1 MKLSVV
7 VPVYNTAEYLD
18 ECIRSIIHQ
27 TYKDIE
33 VILVDDG
40 SNDGS
45 GAICDY
51 YASNFDN
58 FKVVHQENCGN
69 AAARCR
75 GGEYVTFM
83 DSDDWIAEDMYEELM
98 KTAEAEKCDIVS
110 QNGLTVYDGKRY
122 FVERTATI
130 TGTYRRG
137 DNFDVFLSVML
148 YDEDRRCAGAGP
160 SLGQKVIK
168 KEIIDDVIK
177 KVNKNIVLGGDAAIF
192 YSSCLRAKSI
202 CIIEGCKYFYR
213 VYGMSVSHTYDA
225 ANFNKIYILYQ
236 YLENDFLAFDEGN
249 GLIEQLRKHVWYFL
263 SMQIKQ
269 IFGLEFKDVYLF
281 PYQCIDMGSK
291 IILYGAGKVGQSYYE
306 QLKRNQ
312 YCNIIAWADSK
323 VYKGNGNIIQPMEM
337 IGMEYSKIV
346 VAVKS
351 KKTAGEIIHNLIGLG
366 VDKGKI
372 VWAEPHRM
380 PLL

>member
-1 MKLSVV
+1 
-7 VPVYNTAEYLD
+7 
-18 ECIRSIIHQ
+18 
-27 TYKDIE
+27 
-33 VILVDDG
+33 
-40 SNDGS
+40 
-45 GAICDY
+45 
-51 YASNFDN
+51 
-58 FKVVHQENCGN
+58 
-69 AAARCR
+69 
-75 GGEYVTFM
+75 
-83 DSDDWIAEDMYEELM
+83 
-98 KTAEAEKCDIVS
+98 
-110 QNGLTVYDGKRY
+110 
-122 FVERTATI
+122 
-130 TGTYRRG
+130 
-137 DNFDVFLSVML
+137 
-148 YDEDRRCAGAGP
+148 
-160 SLGQKVIK
+160 
-168 KEIIDDVIK
+168 
-177 KVNKNIVLGGDAAIF
+177 
-192 YSSCLRAKSI
+192 
-202 CIIEGCKYFYR
+202 
-213 VYGMSVSHTYDA
+213 MSVSHTYDA